1 MDTISWPSR
10 SGWPTW
16 SLANSRAMAG
26 CGRWQAASRGNSRFE
41 YCNAWQSACVRRW
54 AAASGRADRAGRGL
68 PRFNPG
74 CDTNHGALQVLPL
87 ADDHARRPLHHG
99 QRLAREQGLDH
110 ESDCKCPALPTSGS
124 ARSLF
129 CARCVR
135 AAQPPGACLRSK
147 QQVVHACPSHRRM
160 SLVCQGE
167 VMCPN
172 EQSRS
177 TAKRL
182 GSSVCSGALGA
193 AITALVRKAARDKV
207 VATARQPVGWYPA
220 VRWMVEP

>member
-16 SLANSRAMAG
+16 SLANSRVMAG
-26 CGRWQAASRGNSRFE
+26 CGRLQAASRGNVRFE
-41 YCNAWQSACVRRW
+41 YCNAWQRAC
-54 AAASGRADRAGRGL
+54 GRPCRPVLAVVQ
-68 PRFNPG
+68 FG
-74 CDTNHGALQVLPL
+74 CTDHGALQVLPL
-87 ADDHARRPLHHG
+87 ADDHARRSLHHG